1 MKHLKIGGSTAART
15 VACPAWL
22 GRADKLPKFNT
33 SNNAADEG
41 NLLHDVMEDYYT
53 HDLEFHTQLREGRKY
68 NKQVLT
74 EDLIDDLAIPARTMV
89 EYVLDRY
96 EVVDFICEPFVEII
110 SGEMGGSIDMLA
122 ISEDLKTMIVLDY
135 KFGMKKVKAEENKQ
149 MLFYA
154 LAAREDSKTKG
165 WFDKVENLVCVIVQP
180 KCSHTA
186 DIWET
191 DFGAIQ
197 RFSDTLFKALEK
209 PDHASSGGH
218 CNYCPVAATCPTRK
232 EEAESALLMDKK
244 TASEVSACLIK
255 ADELEAWIK
264 DVRNLAQTYMDSGVI
279 VPQYKLVDKRPA
291 KKWTKEAADG
301 MARVLSHDQLYKESM
316 ITPAQAIT
324 LVKKEWKDSPNK
336 EILLDGMAEYIESVS
351 SGLTLVHESDKRE
364 AVNKSVIDSLHK
376 LVDAAG
382 RNK

>member
-33 SNNAADEG
+33 SNSAADEG
-41 NLLHDVMEDYYT
+41 NLLHDVMEDYYG
-53 HDLEFHTQLREGRKY
+53 HDIEFEVQLREGRKY
-68 NKQVLT
+68 NKEVLT
-74 EDLIDDLAIPARTMV
+74 EDLIDDLAVPALTMV
-89 EYVLDRY
+89 ESVLDTY
-96 EVVDFICEPFVEII
+96 AVVDFICEPFVEII

-122 ISEDLKTMIVLDY
+122 ISEDRKTIIVLDY
-135 KFGMKKVKAEENKQ
+135 KFGMKKVKAQENKQ

-154 LAAREDSKTKG
+154 LAAREDRKTKD
-165 WFDKVENLVCVIVQP
+165 WFDNVENLVCVIVQP
-180 KCSHTA
+180 KCSHDA

-191 DFGAIQ
+191 DVGHIQ
-197 RFSDTLFKALEK
+197 RFSDTLFKALET
-209 PDHASSGGH
+209 PDKASSGGH

-244 TASEVSACLIK
+244 TASEVSACLVK
-255 ADELEAWIK
+255 ADELETWIK
-264 DVRNLAQTYMDSGVI
+264 DVRILAQEYMDRGVM
-279 VPQYKLVDKRPA
+279 VPQYKLVDKRPT
-291 KKWTKEAADG
+291 KKWKDQAEASTVLLDLIGHDKAFKETI
-301 MARVLSHDQLYKESM
+301 

-324 LVKKEWKDSPNK
+324 LFKKAKQDVD
-336 EILLDGMAEYIESVS
+336 LGALIESVS

-376 LVDAAG
+376 LVDAD
-382 RNK
+382 KVI

>member
-22 GRADKLPKFNT
+22 GRADKLPKFNG

-41 NLLHDVMEDYYT
+41 NLLHDVMEDYYS
-53 HDLEFHTQLREGRKY
+53 HDIKFETQLREGRKY
-68 NKQVLT
+68 NDQVLT
-74 EDLIDDLAIPARTMV
+74 EDLIDNLAVPALIMV
-89 EYVLDRY
+89 ETVLDQY

-122 ISEDLKTMIVLDY
+122 ISEDRKTIIVLDY

-154 LAAREDSKTKG
+154 LASREDPKTKS

-180 KCSHTA
+180 KCSHKA

-191 DFGAIQ
+191 DVGHIQ
-197 RFSDTLFKALEK
+197 RFSDTLFKALET
-209 PDHASSGGH
+209 PDLASSGGH
-218 CNYCPVAATCPTRK
+218 CNYCPVAATCQTRK
-232 EEAESALLMDKK
+232 TEADSALVMDKK
-244 TASEVSACLIK
+244 TAKEVAACLAK

-264 DVRNLAQTYMDSGVI
+264 DVRTMAQTYMDSGVI
-279 VPQYKLVDKRPA
+279 VPHYKLVDKRPT
-291 KKWTKEAADG
+291 KKWTKDASE
-301 MARVLSHDQLYKESM
+301 LTLIIPKEKLYKETM
-316 ITPAQAIT
+316 ITPAQALT
-324 LVKKEWKDSPNK
+324 LIKKEK
-336 EILLDGMAEYIESVS
+336 LDLGRIDIANYIVSVS

-364 AVNKSVIDSLHK
+364 AVNKTVIDSLHK
-376 LVDAAG
+376 LVDAG
-382 RNK
+382 GLNK

>member
-22 GRADKLPKFNT
+22 GRADKLPKFKT

-53 HDLEFHTQLREGRKY
+53 HDLEFEVQLREGRKY
-68 NKQVLT
+68 NNQVLT
-74 EDLIDDLAIPARTMV
+74 DDLIDDLAIPARTMV

-232 EEAESALLMDKK
+232 EEAESALRMDKK
-244 TASEVSACLIK
+244 TASEVSACLVK

-264 DVRNLAQTYMDSGVI
+264 DVRTLAQTYMDSGVI

-291 KKWTKEAADG
+291 KKWADG
-301 MARVLSHDQLYKESM
+301 VEEALEGLIPAGKMYKKVI
-316 ITPAQAIT
+316 ITPAQALT
-324 LVKKEWKDSPNK
+324 LVKKEKLGHDLSK
-336 EILLDGMAEYIESVS
+336 YIVSVS

-376 LVDAAG
+376 LVDAG
-382 RNK
+382 GLNK

>member
-53 HDLEFHTQLREGRKY
+53 HDLEFEVQLREGRKY

-74 EDLIDDLAIPARTMV
+74 EDLIEDLAIPARTMV
-89 EYVLDRY
+89 ESILDKY
-96 EVVDFICEPFVEII
+96 GVVDFICEPFVEII

-154 LAAREDSKTKG
+154 LAAREDSKTSG
-165 WFDKVENLVCVIVQP
+165 WFDKVEDLVCVIVQP
-180 KCSHTA
+180 KCSHDA
-186 DIWET
+186 DVWET

-197 RFSDTLFKALEK
+197 RFSDTLFKALETPNK
-209 PDHASSGGH
+209 ASSGGH
-218 CNYCPVAATCPTRK
+218 CNYCPVAAVCPTRK
-232 EEAESALLMDKK
+232 EESESALLMDKK
-244 TASEVSACLIK
+244 TAKEVSACLAK
-255 ADELEAWIK
+255 ADELESWIK

-291 KKWTKEAADG
+291 KKWMEGAGRDLAG
-301 MARVLSHDQLYKESM
+301 LIPHDRLYKEVM

-324 LVKKEWKDSPNK
+324 LVKKEKLGHDLS
-336 EILLDGMAEYIESVS
+336 EFIFSES

-376 LVDAAG
+376 LVDSG
-382 RNK
+382 GFNK